1 MGIIVHCDICGKEM
15 RKVPFAQKNMIG
27 KRNFC
32 PECDGKI
39 KAFDDFIQKSKDK
52 FTQYMKAEFNQMFES
67 AKQELRQQI
76 NSIIQVNK
84 EK

>member
-1 MGIIVHCDICGKEM
+1 
-15 RKVPFAQKNMIG
+15 MIG

-52 FTQYMKAEFNQMFES
+52 FTRYMKSEFNEMFET
-67 AKQELRQQI
+67 AKEELRQQI
-76 NSIIQVNK
+76 ESITQSNR
-84 EK
+84 